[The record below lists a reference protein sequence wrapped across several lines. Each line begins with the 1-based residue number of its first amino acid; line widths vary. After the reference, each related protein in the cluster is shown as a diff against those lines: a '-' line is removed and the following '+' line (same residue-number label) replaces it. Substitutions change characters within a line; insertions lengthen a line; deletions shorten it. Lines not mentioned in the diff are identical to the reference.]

1 VEAPPIDYHIHTVY
15 SGHADPNLSVRSI
28 IERAEQSGL
37 KSIAITEHAFYSLM
51 GRANLEQI
59 NREVEAVD
67 TQIEAFVGMEIDP
80 DYAHEGRLIF
90 EDFDKGE
97 LFPVLVGVH
106 AYPGTGKGWA
116 ESLDLTLSGKRKLYN
131 DWFRLMEKII
141 ENPLV
146 DVLAH
151 PGRLISRNGI
161 VEEFNEHILRDFD
174 DLFTGAKEKGIA
186 IELNEGFL
194 SGCPTE
200 RLKKS
205 YLDVIRL
212 GMDKGLKLSLGSDAH
227 RLDKIGEKQLSMGM
241 IEKMKISPGRYYRPV
256 KQL

>member
-1 VEAPPIDYHIHTVY
+1 MNAPLVDYHIHTVY
-15 SGHADPNLSVRSI
+15 SGHAASDLTVRAV
-28 IERAEQSGL
+28 IERAGQEGL

-59 NREVEAVD
+59 KREVEAVE
-67 TQIEAFVGMEIDP
+67 TQIEVFVGMEIDP
-80 DYAHEGRLIF
+80 DYAYEGRLIF

-97 LFPVLVGVH
+97 LFPVLAGTH
-106 AYPGTGKGWA
+106 AYPGIGKGWS
-116 ESLDLTLSGKRKLYN
+116 ESLDLTLPDKRKIYN
-131 DWFRLMEKII
+131 SWFRLMEKVI

-151 PGRLISRNGI
+151 PGRLISQNGI
-161 VEEFNEHILRDFD
+161 VEEFSTYVLRDFD

-194 SGCPTE
+194 SRCPTE

-205 YLDVIRL
+205 YLDVICL
-212 GMDKGLKLSLGSDAH
+212 GIDKRLKLSLGSDAH
-227 RLDKIGEKQLSMGM
+227 RLDKIGGKRFSIDM
-241 IEKMKISPGRYYRPV
+241 IEKLKISPEQYYRPV